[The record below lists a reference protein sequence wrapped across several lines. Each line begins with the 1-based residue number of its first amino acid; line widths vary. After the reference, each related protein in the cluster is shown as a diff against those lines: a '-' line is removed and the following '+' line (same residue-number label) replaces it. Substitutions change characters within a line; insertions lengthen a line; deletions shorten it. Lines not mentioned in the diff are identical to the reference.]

1 MRRGCSVRH
10 AMPRSLWIFPPAL
23 LAVFLAGCGSD
34 MASVSGTVT
43 YDGKPL
49 DTGTV
54 GFFPVGPGP
63 AGYGSIQPDGS
74 FRIRTGQQAGLPPG
88 EYRITVQATGPIPEP
103 TPENLEPVPESI
115 IPERYGNPDQSGLTF
130 TVEPG
135 SNQVPIA
142 LKTQ

>member
-1 MRRGCSVRH
+1 
-10 AMPRSLWIFPPAL
+10 MPPSLWLFPVAVLAL
-23 LAVFLAGCGSD
+23 LLAGCGSD
-34 MASVSGTVT
+34 LASVTGTVT

-49 DTGTV
+49 QTGTV
-54 GFFPVGPGP
+54 GFFPVGAGP

-115 IPERYGNPDQSGLTF
+115 IPERYGNQDQSGLTF
-130 TVEPG
+130 TVKPG
-135 SNQVPIA
+135 SNEVPIE
-142 LKTQ
+142 LQSQ